1 MLTIYFFSVHTAS
14 ADTHALTVVRMAAIG
29 MASWWC
35 HDGGAV
41 AMVVAVVRIF
51 VSHSN
56 LYQSCVCND
65 GWHLSM
71 SDIFVFHSSL

>member
-1 MLTIYFFSVHTAS
+1 VHS
-14 ADTHALTVVRMAAIG
+14 ACEETHAPGIVRMAAIG
-29 MASWWC
+29 IMAVLRWC
-35 HDGGAV
+35 HGGGA

-71 SDIFVFHSSL
+71 SDIFVFHLSL

>member
-35 HDGGAV
+35 RCDGGGSCAYFCV
-41 AMVVAVVRIF
+41 TF
-51 VSHSN
+51 
-56 LYQSCVCND
+56 QSISILC
-65 GWHLSM
+65 LQ
-71 SDIFVFHSSL
+71 

>member
-1 MLTIYFFSVHTAS
+1 
-14 ADTHALTVVRMAAIG
+14 MAVLR
-29 MASWWC
+29 WC
-35 HDGGAV
+35 HGGGA

-71 SDIFVFHSSL
+71 SDIFVFHLSL